1 MQPDL
6 EANFPGDK
14 VRKMDLK
21 TKTVSGVLLWILVL
35 PALLWGY
42 GKTVIRMAQSGVT
55 ATLKSRVEGGSGD
68 KESEKSKPAASDK
81 GKPKDEP
88 VVGETGTERGKLKV
102 SIPLSE
108 TDANSTPSISEPDLR
123 SATYKQRYAK
133 KPSIPSRFEGRDS
146 ANGYPL
152 NNDKFGPLSTL
163 GLIGIPVLVF
173 GTLFCVMWGIISG
186 RIRRIMV

>member
-1 MQPDL
+1 
-6 EANFPGDK
+6 
-14 VRKMDLK
+14 MDLK

-68 KESEKSKPAASDK
+68 KESEKSKPAPSDQ

-133 KPSIPSRFEGRDS
+133 KPSIPSRFEGRES

-152 NNDKFGPLSTL
+152 NNDNFGPLSTL